1 MSAKRQSF
9 KGGIGM
15 AVAVV
20 LAWGVGEAGVEM
32 PSEVVAALGAI
43 IGAVIASIKDHV

>member
-1 MSAKRQSF
+1 MSAKTQSF

-20 LAWGVGEAGVEM
+20 LAWGAEEFGLEM
-32 PSEVVAALGAI
+32 PAEVVAAVGAI
-43 IGAVIASIKDHV
+43 IGAVIASIKDRV